1 MPIDLDPLA
10 AAINVQ
16 DGKLVQTKEATR
28 CSISTFYSFVIH
40 VDIER

>member
-1 MPIDLDPLA
+1 MSTKLELLISD
-10 AAINVQ
+10 IIVQ